1 MAQRSDIDGE
11 PSRSPI
17 LRLLAPAALLVT
29 GLVVIVVISSS
40 LGGGDSAGEGGGE
53 GGQRAG
59 NTEMTTTEA
68 KTEKAPKKYT
78 VQPGDSLSAIADRF
92 GIEVTEILE
101 LNPDVDPQALVTGE
115 NLKLR

>member
-1 MAQRSDIDGE
+1 M
-11 PSRSPI
+11 
-17 LRLLAPAALLVT
+17 LRLLAPVALAVT

-40 LGGGDSAGEGGGE
+40 LGGGDESAGEGGGN

-59 NTEMTTTEA
+59 KTETTSTEA

-92 GIEVTEILE
+92 GIEVTEIVE